1 MAGIIARQMAVQ
13 AMQTN
18 ERPRYDASVN
28 TTGCCP
34 RFNPEG
40 WDGQELQFNDKRFV
54 NAMNRGVMHIRMIMG
69 IREKLGRLACLSCPS
84 PSRQEAVRR
93 VSEASP
99 SENLLNSATIS
110 AGFRSAPTLRQV
122 D

>member
-1 MAGIIARQMAVQ
+1 MK
-13 AMQTN
+13 T
-18 ERPRYDASVN
+18 PRYDASVN

-54 NAMNRGVMHIRMIMG
+54 NAMNRGVMHISMNMG
-69 IREKLGRLACLSCPS
+69 EQFGRLACPSRPS